1 MTIWFEEATDGC
13 SQAAHIQIQAQQ
25 AALTRRDRGSRSEY
39 LSAVSGAEA
48 TASRVLELR
57 HLPRPRNHPDR
68 RGVDRPVLALL
79 FPGQGSQEIGMGREA
94 YQASSAARE
103 TFDAADAALGFALS
117 KICFEGPDEEL
128 LRTEVQQPAIL
139 TTGIALLRAFRE
151 RKAIAPDFVA
161 GHSLGEYTALVAS
174 GALDFEEA
182 VRLVHA
188 RGRFMQE
195 AVAEGRGAM
204 AAVLGLA
211 PDEVARVC
219 EAVRDATG
227 GVVTPANYNSPQQ
240 TVIAGDAAAVEAA
253 CSRLREEGAKRTI
266 PLAVSAPFHCPLM
279 APAAEKLATELGRV
293 RFSAASPP
301 VVTNVEAEPN
311 DDPGR
316 MAALLEAQVTAPVR
330 FVETIER
337 LMALGVTH
345 VLEVGTGRV
354 LSGLV
359 ARISR
364 GLERS
369 WLSSPDDFAGAERFA
384 LASGAEPS

>member
-1 MTIWFEEATDGC
+1 
-13 SQAAHIQIQAQQ
+13 
-25 AALTRRDRGSRSEY
+25 
-39 LSAVSGAEA
+39 
-48 TASRVLELR
+48 
-57 HLPRPRNHPDR
+57 
-68 RGVDRPVLALL
+68 
-79 FPGQGSQEIGMGREA
+79 MGRDICR
-94 YQASSAARE
+94 ASSVARD
-103 TFDAADAALGFALS
+103 TFDAADAALGFSLS
-117 KICFEGPDEEL
+117 RICFDGPDDEL

-151 RKAIAPDFVA
+151 RIAMDPKFVA

-174 GALDFEEA
+174 GALDFEDA

-204 AAVLGLA
+204 AAVLGLT
-211 PDEVARVC
+211 PVDVERVC
-219 EAVRDATG
+219 DGVRAATG
-227 GVVTPANYNSPQQ
+227 GVVAPANYNSPEQ
-240 TVIAGDAAAVEAA
+240 TVIAGEAAAVEMA
-253 CSRLREEGAKRTI
+253 CSRARDEGAKRTI

-279 APAAEKLATELGRV
+279 APAAEKLAAELSGV
-293 RFSAASPP
+293 RFSKASPP
-301 VVTNVEAEPN
+301 VITNVEAEPN

-316 MAALLEAQVTAPVR
+316 MAALLEMQVTAPVR
-330 FVETIER
+330 FVEMIER

-354 LSGLV
+354 LNGLV

-364 GLERS
+364 RLARGR
-369 WLSSPDDFAGAERFA
+369 LSSPDDFADAERFA